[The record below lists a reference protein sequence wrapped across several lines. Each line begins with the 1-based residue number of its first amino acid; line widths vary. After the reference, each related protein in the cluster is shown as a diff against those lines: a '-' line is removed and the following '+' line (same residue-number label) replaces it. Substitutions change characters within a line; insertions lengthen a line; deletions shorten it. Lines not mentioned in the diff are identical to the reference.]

1 MVFTAGKGLAE
12 VSGGVAC
19 DAGEVLAAPAK
30 AVLLAVITLS
40 STGLRPVWKM
50 IPGADYYRLYR
61 NGVQQGGNRTDWT
74 MDDTPLAS
82 NTVYIYTVQAFNEAG
97 PGPLSDPFTGKTLA
111 ASMEP
116 ADPFKE
122 SMEADLQDAFFNV
135 EEFADNVIIVHAYD
149 LESYEV
155 PAIFDNEFESVDP
168 DTHVPIIATQP
179 KIQIRAADLHQVLQP
194 ADTVTIRG
202 ILYKLVTNEPDG
214 VGTIRL
220 LLHKKV

>member
-1 MVFTAGKGLAE
+1 MIFTAGKGLAG

-19 DAGEVLAAPAK
+19 DAGEAILAPAK
-30 AVLLAVITLS
+30 VVLLAVITLS
-40 STGLRPVWKM
+40 STALRPVWKM
-50 IPGADYYRLYR
+50 IPGTDYYRLYR

-82 NTVYIYTVQAFNEAG
+82 NTVYIYTVQAFNSAG

-111 ASMEP
+111 ASAAP

-122 SMEADLQDAFFNV
+122 SMEADLHEVFFDV
-135 EEFADNVIIVHAYD
+135 EEFAEKVRIVHAFD
-149 LESYEV
+149 MESYEV

-168 DTHVPIIATQP
+168 ETQVPILSTQP

-214 VGTIRL
+214 VGTVRL